1 MEVHYF
7 SERCPTG
14 VPGFDEL
21 TQGGFI
27 RGSLVLLAGAP
38 GTGKSAFAA
47 RFLYEGAV
55 RWNEPGVY
63 VSFAETKNKFYS
75 FMSNFNMDFE
85 ALEKKGLFKF
95 LQLPTTIS
103 REAIS
108 SFMEVLFNTIVS
120 MNAKRLVIDSIT
132 PITQVL
138 GPIETR
144 ATLHNALYNLANLY
158 NVTIIMIQDIP
169 IGSNRIGY
177 GVEEFIAD
185 AVIVLNLDYKKP
197 GAYRRY
203 MNILKFRGTWIS
215 DIAIEYSIVSGI
227 GFVLHPPVTFKN
239 IFIDREN
246 RIKTRIEGLD
256 SLIGGGLIKGSSTL
270 IVGESGSGKTLLTL
284 TMAAENVL
292 HGEDVLYLS
301 FDEPVSQLKETLK
314 LLGYNVSELEEKG
327 LKMICMDPYD
337 VSPGKLR
344 WLLSN
349 LILRDSKMIGLVI
362 VDGLSAIRRIFDE
375 KEFIRTI
382 EEIIMGLKN
391 EGIPVVLN
399 LSVKNYDSE
408 SILETLVDN
417 VLVLKILPRG
427 TQVERRILLLKSRM
441 NIVKSKWYKLEL
453 DKLGRPRIRDL
464 AGTPSSSS

>member
-1 MEVHYF
+1 MQARYYT
-7 SERCPTG
+7 ERCPTG
-14 VPGFDEL
+14 VPGFDEI

-47 RFLYEGAV
+47 RFLYEGAM
-55 RWNEPGVY
+55 RWGEPGVY
-63 VSFAETKNKFYS
+63 VSFAETKNKFYA
-75 FMSNFNMDFE
+75 FMRNFNMDFE
-85 ALEKKGLFKF
+85 ELEKKGLFKF

-108 SFMEVLFNTIVS
+108 SFMEILFNTIIS

-132 PITQVL
+132 PIAQVL

-177 GVEEFIAD
+177 GVEEFIVD

-227 GFVLHPPVTFKN
+227 GFILHPPVTFKN
-239 IFIDREN
+239 IYVNQSR
-246 RIKTRIEGLD
+246 RLKTHIKGLD
-256 SLIGGGLIKGSSTL
+256 ELLRGGLVKGSSTL
-270 IVGESGSGKTLLTL
+270 VEGVSGSGKTLLTL
-284 TMAAENVL
+284 TIAAENVL
-292 HGEDVLYLS
+292 HGGNVFYLS
-301 FDEPVSQLKETLK
+301 FDEPSSQLKETLK
-314 LLGYNVSELEEKG
+314 LMGYNVEELERKG
-327 LKMICMDPYD
+327 LKIICMDPYD

-344 WLLSN
+344 WWILQN
-349 LILRDSKMIGLVI
+349 LVLKDTRLVSLVT
-362 VDGLSAIRRIFDE
+362 VDGLSALQRIFDE
-375 KEFIRTI
+375 KEFTRTI
-382 EEIIMGLKN
+382 EELVMNLKN
-391 EGIPVVLN
+391 EGISTILN
-399 LSVKNYDSE
+399 LSLRHGRERS
-408 SILETLVDN
+408 SLETLVDN
-417 VLVLKILPRG
+417 VILIDLHFEG
-427 TQVERRILLLKSRM
+427 TKLERRVMLLKSRM
-441 NIVKSKWYKLEL
+441 NIVKGEWHRLVL
-453 DKLGRPRIRDL
+453 DQRGRPVIEPL
-464 AGTPSSSS
+464 